1 MHKVGL
7 GMRPVSRILADNG
20 LMIKS
25 GGTFMLKRLLIC
37 GHEDKFAS
45 DLIAAAVHN
54 GIAVSHCSDMT
65 AAMNKIKVFLPDV
78 IVSDIILPGGDGIE
92 LLCACDDIPVVFVTG
107 FINDAA
113 VRLSVAYGAAYL
125 MQDMSGAG
133 TVLRRISQLCSGR
146 ERSLS
151 QEAIAHRRTAC
162 AARLLEK
169 SGIRHGRL
177 GFRYAQCAILEMM
190 VQDGTEPMQ
199 NVYSRVALRFG
210 TKANCVERSIRSAVE
225 EAWTNGD
232 VAQGEYGLWSVVDK
246 ERGKPTNREFLT
258 ALCKKLKAEYA

>member
-1 MHKVGL
+1 M
-7 GMRPVSRILADNG
+7 
-20 LMIKS
+20 
-25 GGTFMLKRLLIC
+25 
-37 GHEDKFAS
+37 
-45 DLIAAAVHN
+45 
-54 GIAVSHCSDMT
+54 
-65 AAMNKIKVFLPDV
+65 
-78 IVSDIILPGGDGIE
+78 
-92 LLCACDDIPVVFVTG
+92 
-107 FINDAA
+107 
-113 VRLSVAYGAAYL
+113 
-125 MQDMSGAG
+125 
-133 TVLRRISQLCSGR
+133 CSGR

-177 GFRYAQCAILEMM
+177 GFRYAQCAIMEMT

-232 VAQGEYGLWSVVDK
+232 VAQVNTAFGALWIKKGASPQIENFLRRFVKSLKLSMHSPSVA
-246 ERGKPTNREFLT
+246 NRFS
-258 ALCKKLKAEYA
+258 